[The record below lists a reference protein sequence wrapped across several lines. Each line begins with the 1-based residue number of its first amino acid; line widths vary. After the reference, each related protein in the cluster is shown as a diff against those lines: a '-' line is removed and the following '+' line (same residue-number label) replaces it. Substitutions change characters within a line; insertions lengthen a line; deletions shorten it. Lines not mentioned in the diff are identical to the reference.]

1 MLKAIKDN
9 RVVRIPDERK
19 NDYAAMGYKITTMD
33 GKVVHEPVKTSE
45 LKNQVEKLT
54 GQLKEA
60 EEKATATAEQMEALK
75 KENADLKA
83 QVEKLTG
90 QLKEATAKQ
99 AAQKA
104 PDAGKQAET
113 DAKATK

>member
-1 MLKAIKDN
+1 MLKAKKGN
-9 RVVRIPDERK
+9 RVVRIPDTRK
-19 NDYAAMGYKITTMD
+19 NDYIAMGYTITTME
-33 GKVVHEPVKTSE
+33 GKTVHEPVKATALQAE
-45 LKNQVEKLT
+45 VEKLT

-60 EEKATATAEQMEALK
+60 KEKATATAEQMEALQ